1 MRILNFELFC
11 EARLG
16 DLVNIKGK
24 GDLSDQLKKL
34 KEVEFDL
41 SQKLPKQITLES
53 DQILKVNWHDTAT
66 HNLVKRIK
74 ERTSFRDIDHFIE
87 YLSKKFTDIFPW
99 MVGKELLNSGK
110 YSIYL
115 KEYKISIII
124 GFDLKRNMGEN
135 YFINILTVLP
145 GRKGEN
151 IQRFIDIE

>member
-1 MRILNFELFC
+1 MRILNFNLFC

-16 DLVNIKGK
+16 DLVNIKGE
-24 GDLSDQLKKL
+24 GDLSDQLKKI
-34 KEVEFDL
+34 KNTEFDV
-41 SQKLPKQITLES
+41 SQKLPTQITLES
-53 DQILKVNWHDTAT
+53 GQILKVKWNDTFT

-74 ERTSFRDIDHFIE
+74 ERTSFTDIEHFIE
-87 YLSKKFTDIFPW
+87 YLSEKFTEIFPW
-99 MVGKELLNSGK
+99 MVGKELLSSGK

-115 KEYKISIII
+115 KEYNISIII

-151 IQRFIDIE
+151 VVRFIDIE